1 MRYSNLKD
9 DLRTNSKKK
18 ALVQRLALSTDLR
31 RRRCLPV
38 FAGAAVLQR
47 ESYDLMNQLC
57 LCALHMGFQD
67 GDARK
72 NGRGE
77 FHNSHQG

>member
-38 FAGAAVLQR
+38 FAGAAVP
-47 ESYDLMNQLC
+47 
-57 LCALHMGFQD
+57 A
-67 GDARK
+67 A
-72 NGRGE
+72 
-77 FHNSHQG
+77 